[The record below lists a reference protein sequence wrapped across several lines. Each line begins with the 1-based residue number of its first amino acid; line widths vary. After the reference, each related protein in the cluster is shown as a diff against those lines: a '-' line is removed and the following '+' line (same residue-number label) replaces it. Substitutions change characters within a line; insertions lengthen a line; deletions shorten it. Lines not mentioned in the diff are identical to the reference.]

1 MFADNNRAFL
11 AGQRGE
17 PDYLMAARGADEL
30 LDGLG
35 VRFRS
40 LPYYFRIDRQTHA
53 ALLRATEVL
62 VSAQHKLLRHLVA
75 TRPTAELC
83 AMFEVPAGMAPH
95 LNWADAAAGPHMLRA
110 DIIPTGDG
118 YHFCELNHFSGVGAG
133 EGYHSAHAFAELL
146 DRPVAGVSPFR
157 QLAYLYAAECRRA
170 DLTRV
175 VILDTTM
182 HRAQGFGEQLM
193 LQRYLRLIAPDI
205 EIRYH
210 DEQTY
215 PVGWLVPDEAK
226 RTLVHRIVTYDDTP
240 DEGAFL
246 ARLRDG
252 GATFSCMFEAELK
265 MHRRWL
271 SLLCDPGYQHLLD
284 AEERVTIERY
294 VPHTYDVRPDTV
306 DAAVADKDR
315 LVFKRSYTYGGKG
328 VLIGDEYPAERLRAL
343 LTADGS
349 AWVAQRRVYTSSL
362 DLPIADGSD
371 RREPF
376 YFVLGVFVYGDNASG
391 LLVRAAA
398 RSSVVNVSQG
408 GGVSWAFVDDQ
419 DCEA

>member
-1 MFADNNRAFL
+1 
-11 AGQRGE
+11 
-17 PDYLMAARGADEL
+17 
-30 LDGLG
+30 
-35 VRFRS
+35 
-40 LPYYFRIDRQTHA
+40 
-53 ALLRATEVL
+53 
-62 VSAQHKLLRHLVA
+62 
-75 TRPTAELC
+75 
-83 AMFEVPAGMAPH
+83 MFEVPAGMAAH
-95 LNWADAAAGPHMLRA
+95 IDWADVAATRPRMLRA
-110 DIIPTGDG
+110 DVIPAEDG
-118 YHFCELNHFSGVGAG
+118 YYFCELNHFSGVGAG
-133 EGYHSAHAFAELL
+133 EGYHSAHTFAELL

-157 QLAYLYAAECRRA
+157 QLACQYAIECQRA
-170 DLTRV
+170 GLTRV

-193 LQRYLRLIAPDI
+193 LQRYLRLMAPDV
-205 EIRYH
+205 EVRYH

-215 PVGWLVPDEAK
+215 PAGWLAPGEAK

-252 GATFSCMFEAELK
+252 GATVSCMFEAELK

-271 SLLCDPGYQHLLD
+271 SLLCDPGCRRLLD
-284 AEERVTIERY
+284 DEECATIERY
-294 VPHTYDVRPDTV
+294 VPHTYDVHPDTV
-306 DAAVADKDR
+306 DAAIADKDR

-328 VLIGDEYPAERLRAL
+328 VLIGDEHSPEQLRAL
-343 LTADGS
+343 LTAQGS

-362 DLPIADGSD
+362 DLPVTGGADP
-371 RREPF
+371 RTEPF

-408 GGVSWAFVDDQ
+408 GGVSWAFV
-419 DCEA
+419 E

>member
-1 MFADNNRAFL
+1 MFADDNRSFL
-11 AGQRGE
+11 AAQRDE
-17 PDYLMAARGADEL
+17 PDYPMAARGGDGL
-30 LDGLG
+30 LDSLG

-40 LPYYFRIDRQTHA
+40 LPYYFRIDAQTHA
-53 ALLRATEVL
+53 ALLRATQVL
-62 VSAQHKLLRHLVA
+62 VSAQEKLLRHLVS
-75 TRPTAELC
+75 TRSAAELS
-83 AMFEVPAGMAPH
+83 AMFEVPAGMAAH
-95 LNWADAAAGPHMLRA
+95 IDWADVAATRPRMLRA
-110 DIIPTGDG
+110 DVIPAEDG
-118 YHFCELNHFSGVGAG
+118 YYFCELNHFSGVGAG
-133 EGYHSAHAFAELL
+133 EGYHTAHAFAELL
-146 DRPVAGVSPFR
+146 NRPVAGVSPFR
-157 QLAYLYAAECRRA
+157 QLAHLYATECHRA
-170 DLTRV
+170 DLSRV

-182 HRAQGFGEQLM
+182 HRTQGFGEQLM
-193 LQRYLRLIAPDI
+193 LQRYLRLMAPDI

-215 PVGWLVPDEAK
+215 PAGWLAPGEAK

-271 SLLCDPGYQHLLD
+271 SLLCDPDYRHLLD
-284 AEERVTIERY
+284 DEECATIERY
-294 VPHTYDVRPDTV
+294 VPHTYDVHPDTV
-306 DAAVADKDR
+306 GAAVADKDR

-328 VLIGDEYPAERLRAL
+328 VLIGDEYSPERLRTL
-343 LTADGS
+343 LTAQGS

-362 DLPIADGSD
+362 DLPVTGG
-371 RREPF
+371 RTEPF

-408 GGVSWAFVDDQ
+408 GGVSWAFTG
-419 DCEA
+419 